1 MSFKLSERS
10 SSRLQG
16 VNGKLIEAVHHA
28 ISVTTVDFGV
38 IEGVRSVSRQKKLVN
53 SGASQT
59 MNSKH
64 ITGEAVDLM
73 AYMDGRVSWEISL
86 YDEVATAMKFGA
98 RETGL
103 SIRWG
108 AAWHVPSI
116 AEADWSME
124 EIMNQYID
132 IQRTAGKRPF
142 IDAPHFEIY

>member
-1 MSFKLSERS
+1 
-10 SSRLQG
+10 LQG

-38 IEGVRSVSRQKKLVN
+38 IEGVRSVARQKKLVN

-73 AYMDGRVSWEISL
+73 AYMDGRGSWEISL

-98 RETGL
+98 REVDL

-108 AAWHVPSI
+108 AAWHVPNI
-116 AEADWSME
+116 AKADWSME

-132 IQRTAGKRPF
+132 IQRAAGKRPF